1 MRQSRKRYTFLKT
14 LSTFL
19 AATMPALA
27 VRSIYSL
34 TYGSILDVPP
44 AKAARWAAPFYY
56 LYCSSLYADQVH
68 EFGLTAIFISP
79 LTNAI
84 LSAWL
89 KTPFTSSSAAGL
101 RELRLLISCQTSDIP
116 KWDFDT
122 NERECRAFRT
132 AWVMVC
138 ASKMWSAIQLDWSQP
153 ILLNTHTSA
162 HTWLSHWYLKM
173 LHSRLILYKH
183 AVGTPISGSPIL
195 GAVANLQVRR
205 CQWVRINQDIV
216 NWRRKDHLKD
226 RWSGEQIGDS
236 QHEFE
241 MTWVHKPANIR
252 RTHWYQRYL
261 NFWNCVLKSVL
272 QTTKQASKEMDYVL
286 PGWTCEATDEWL
298 RYMQAIQV
306 IGKWDMWKSRTDRQ

>member
-1 MRQSRKRYTFLKT
+1 M
-14 LSTFL
+14 
-19 AATMPALA
+19 
-27 VRSIYSL
+27 
-34 TYGSILDVPP
+34 
-44 AKAARWAAPFYY
+44 
-56 LYCSSLYADQVH
+56 YADQVY

-101 RELRLLISCQTSDIP
+101 RELRLLISCQTSDIR

-153 ILLNTHTSA
+153 ILPNTHTSA

-173 LHSRLILYKH
+173 LHPRLILYKH

-195 GAVANLQVRR
+195 GAVPNLQVRR
-205 CQWVRINQDIV
+205 CQRVRINKDIV
-216 NWRRKDHLKD
+216 NWRHKDQLKD
-226 RWSGEQIGDS
+226 RWSREQIGDS

-241 MTWVHKPANIR
+241 MPWVRKPAEIR
-252 RTHWYQRYL
+252 RTHWYQIPTSETVC
-261 NFWNCVLKSVL
+261 WNQYCKRRSRKAKRLIMFTWVNLELVVDWYNS
-272 QTTKQASKEMDYVL
+272 
-286 PGWTCEATDEWL
+286 
-298 RYMQAIQV
+298 IQIADHYAFSETARISELV
-306 IGKWDMWKSRTDRQ
+306 EGRRGHQREH